1 MGVIV
6 KDFSKYFYTTI
17 NIGEFYLCLDTNII
31 LLVSKHDIAHTDFN
45 YAKNLLK
52 NLDIPEKD
60 SCVVCWSKQPID
72 IDPMSLWE
80 TAEDRFVLQ
89 TDVEHFEELLLIIMG
104 SIKARYTIKELTEI
118 IDCFYDP
125 PDHLSPFVR
134 ELVNLGVGE
143 ALACELAAQLPTD
156 VASLYEMGVPYAAVP
171 AVQQKILEVHK
182 DQDEDN
188 EYKGTHFEYAWKSI
202 FWYALSGVCFALGL
216 VCFLFKYTQVQQQA
230 FVLVCMGFSFFF
242 FLRGYHYFANR
253 ILACVQVVI
262 GVCLLAS
269 VLLPAKYVIVLLVK
283 KLLSL
288 TDAASFDNII
298 KQWRK

>member
-1 MGVIV
+1 MGLRIE
-6 KDFSKYFYTTI
+6 DFTKYFYTTI

-45 YAKNLLK
+45 YAKNVLK
-52 NLDIPEKD
+52 NLDIPEED
-60 SCVVCWSKQPID
+60 SCVICWTKQKME

-89 TDVEHFEELLLIIMG
+89 TNFDSFEELLLIIMG
-104 SIKARYTIKELTEI
+104 SKKARYSMKELTEI

-143 ALACELAAQLPTD
+143 ALACELAEQLPTD
-156 VASLYEMGVPYAAVP
+156 IATLYEMGVPYAAVP
-171 AVQQKILEVHK
+171 AVQQKLIEVHK
-182 DQDEDN
+182 EQDEDN
-188 EYKGTHFEYAWKSI
+188 EYHGTHFEYAWRSI
-202 FWYALSGVCFALGL
+202 VWYVFSGISFACGL
-216 VCFLFKYTQVQQQA
+216 TCFLFRYTGIREQT
-230 FVLVCMGFSFFF
+230 FVLVCMICAFAF
-242 FLRGYHYFANR
+242 FLRGYHYYANR
-253 ILACVQVVI
+253 FLLFVQVALGVSILAS
-262 GVCLLAS
+262 A
-269 VLLPAKYVIVLLVK
+269 LLPAKYVIVLLVK